1 MSDLTNKWALVT
13 GASRGIGREIAL
25 FMAKQGVN
33 VVVHSRE
40 LEHTSSI
47 VKELEELGV
56 QAFSVAAELSD
67 EQQVKQMIAFV
78 SSKVTID
85 ILFNNAGV
93 QPKKQTNYW
102 GVAVDDYLSTYRVN
116 VIAPMLLIEGFL
128 PKMLEQ
134 NFGRIINTTSGI
146 KNQPEQGA

>member
-1 MSDLTNKWALVT
+1 MLDLTNKWALVT

-33 VVVHSRE
+33 VVVHSRK
-40 LEHTSSI
+40 LEHTNPL
-47 VKELEELGV
+47 VEELEELGV

-78 SSKVTID
+78 SRKVTID

-93 QPKKQTNYW
+93 QPKKQTN
-102 GVAVDDYLSTYRVN
+102 
-116 VIAPMLLIEGFL
+116 
-128 PKMLEQ
+128 
-134 NFGRIINTTSGI
+134 
-146 KNQPEQGA
+146 